1 MLNELQKLSKGMI
14 IYSALMS
21 RFEKLDFKD
30 DALAGVRAN
39 FFNSNRNPQTDKTEF
54 FTDNRSFSLSYSM
67 RDGEPLLWKVTSNKS
82 QYQKVKRVSDDVYC
96 VLTYGDNGVINKRL
110 YFDNY
115 HNWLATEYYDNEREK
130 CLLASVKPVTVD
142 GIVCIKFDMVGEN
155 GEKST
160 EYLYPSLNPQSKN
173 CSCLIYTNSGM
184 IWYDAT
190 FRPAELSGF
199 PIKQSEAKGFA
210 FTVENFTKPAV
221 KPLDL
226 ENAEYLSDKDYE
238 QVDEVAEAP
247 KPETG
252 EYSAYDKIESILY
265 EAHKTNKNIFGEV
278 VSQSQDE
285 VPEDTEAAE
294 EIVQETTEVAAAEV
308 VEEPVEEANEEVKES
323 VEEAGEEFAELENA
337 EEKIDEK
344 PDNKPE
350 FDVKQQIE
358 PDSVIENKNGKYS
371 YYGSLDDAGQ
381 RTGNGRT
388 VSPEG
393 ITVYE
398 GAYVDDKRDGFGV
411 SYYKDGKPNY
421 IGSWTD
427 GNRNG
432 CGAGYRHSDGT
443 MHVGNWTENTPD
455 GVGARFMSD
464 GLFLDVCSYSMGTRE
479 GKSVSFD
486 ENGNVVITVYIS
498 GEKVAEKVITDEDIF
513 PIKNNE

>member
-21 RFEKLDFKD
+21 RYEKLDFKN

-54 FTDNRSFSLSYSM
+54 YTDNHSFCLSYSM
-67 RDGEPLLWKVTSNKS
+67 KEGEPLLWKVTSNKS

-96 VLTYGDNGVINKRL
+96 VLFYGENGVVNKRL
-110 YFDNY
+110 YFDNF
-115 HNWLATEYYDNEREK
+115 HNWLAAEYYDNERENT
-130 CLLASVKPVTVD
+130 LLASVKPVTVD
-142 GIVCIKFDMVGEN
+142 GIVCIKFDKVDDN
-155 GEKST
+155 GEKTT
-160 EYLYPSLNPQSKN
+160 EYLYPSLSSQSKK
-173 CSCLIYTNSGM
+173 CACLLYTNSGM
-184 IWYDAT
+184 IWYDST
-190 FRPAELSGF
+190 FRPAEFSGIS
-199 PIKQSEAKGFA
+199 IKTSEDNGFK
-210 FTVENFTKPAV
+210 FTVEDFTKPAV

-226 ENAEYLSDKDYE
+226 FNADYLSEDDYE
-238 QVDEVAEAP
+238 QIEEETVAVPEA
-247 KPETG
+247 ETG
-252 EYSAYDKIESILY
+252 EYSAYDKIENILF

-278 VSQSQDE
+278 VSQSQE
-285 VPEDTEAAE
+285 KQSGEAIAVDGVAE
-294 EIVQETTEVAAAEV
+294 EAPDKAVEEV
-308 VEEPVEEANEEVKES
+308 VEEPVEEIVNEADQETP
-323 VEEAGEEFAELENA
+323 EEIKVSEKA
-337 EEKIDEK
+337 EEKPELEVK
-344 PDNKPE
+344 PC
-350 FDVKQQIE
+350 IE
-358 PDSVIENKNGKYS
+358 PDSVIESKNGKYS
-371 YYGSLDDAGQ
+371 YFGSLDDAGQ

-398 GAYVDDKRDGFGV
+398 GSYEEDKREGFGV

-421 IGSWTD
+421 IGTWTD

-432 CGAGYRHSDGT
+432 CGVGYRHSDGT
-443 MHVGNWTENTPD
+443 MHVGSWNDNTPD

-464 GLFLDVCSYSMGTRE
+464 GMFLDVCSYSMGTRE

-498 GEKVAEKVITDEDIF
+498 GEKVAEKIITDEDIF